1 MFSGEI
7 NLICFHVKTKPSVRK
22 LTKIWNSFFIIE
34 RLYPRYPV
42 ILSLISWVQIAAFS
56 VTLKSWHVID
66 VKSPQEVVR
75 IMTFFATATGKKML
89 TFTERRE
96 WSMNMNEV
104 RSRP

>member
-1 MFSGEI
+1 MAC
-7 NLICFHVKTKPSVRK
+7 N
-22 LTKIWNSFFIIE
+22 
-34 RLYPRYPV
+34 
-42 ILSLISWVQIAAFS
+42 
-56 VTLKSWHVID
+56 D

>member
-1 MFSGEI
+1 MSRPGY
-7 NLICFHVKTKPSVRK
+7 KPSVK
-22 LTKIWNSFFIIE
+22 KFTKIWNSFFVDEQLNVIE
-34 RLYPRYPV
+34 RLYPGYPV

-56 VTLKSWHVID
+56 VILKSLIMACND

-96 WSMNMNEV
+96 WCMNMNEV
-104 RSRP
+104 RSHP